1 MSFEQALSGLNA
13 ASQNLDAIGNNVAN
27 ASTVGFKQGRAEF
40 DDVFAAALASGGT
53 QIGIGTRL
61 ATVSPQFTQGNITTT
76 GDPMD
81 VAINGQGFFR
91 MTTGGV
97 ASYTRDGE
105 FSLDKNGFIVN
116 NTGAQLSGYPANSA
130 GTISPSTPVPLQLSL
145 ANIAPKA
152 TANASL
158 SMNLDSRSTPPSTAF
173 SLTDPSTYNAS
184 TALTVYDSLGN
195 SHTLSIYFVA
205 GASVTSL
212 AGVTTTPWSVYAAA
226 DGNGLNMSAGS
237 AGPPVVPPA
246 PQPIGTLNFGS
257 SGTMSADVTVNP
269 SIALT
274 DGAVTPLSFAL
285 VFPAASTSQYGA
297 SFAVSNNIQDGYT
310 TGQLSGFSIGTDGI
324 VQGRYSNGQTRDQG
338 QIALAN
344 FINPQGL
351 VALGGNQWGESSASG
366 QPLIGAPST
375 GSNGSLQAGALESSN
390 VDITTE
396 LVNMIT
402 AQRVYQANAETIKTQ
417 DQVEQTLLNL
427 R

>member
-27 ASTVGFKQGRAEF
+27 ASTIGFKEGRAEF
-40 DDVFAAALASGGT
+40 ADVYAASIASQTGT

-61 ATVSPQFTQGNITTT
+61 SAVSPQFTQGNITTT
-76 GDPMD
+76 GNPMD

-91 MTTGGV
+91 MNKGGV
-97 ASYTRDGE
+97 VSYSRDGE
-105 FSLDKNGFIVN
+105 FSLDKSGYIVN
-116 NTGAQLSGYPANSA
+116 SSGEQLTGYPANAA

-145 ANIAPKA
+145 ANIAPKS

-158 SMNLDSRSTPPSTAF
+158 SLNLDSRSTVPAAAF
-173 SLTDPSTYNAS
+173 NVTDPTTYNSS
-184 TALTVYDSLGN
+184 TALTVYDSQGN
-195 SHTLSIYFVA
+195 SHTLSVYFR
-205 GASVTSL
+205 
-212 AGVTTTPWSVYAAA
+212 TTAANTWSVYAAG
-226 DGNGLNMSAGS
+226 DGSILNGGN
-237 AGPPVVPPA
+237 
-246 PQPIGTLNFGS
+246 PIGALNFNT
-257 SGTMSADVTVNP
+257 SGNMAADVTLNP
-269 SIALT
+269 SIPMT
-274 DGAVTPLSFAL
+274 NGAATPLTFAL
-285 VFPAASTSQYGA
+285 LFPAASTSQYGTNF
-297 SFAVSNNIQDGYT
+297 SVSNNSQDGYT
-310 TGQLSGFSIGTDGI
+310 TGQLSGFTIGNDGI

-351 VALGGNQWGESSASG
+351 VALGGNQWAESSASG
-366 QPLIGAPST
+366 QPLVGAPST
-375 GSNGSLQAGALESSN
+375 GSNGSLQSGALESSN

-417 DQVEQTLLNL
+417 DQVEQTLMNL